1 MTMKT
6 RVKSVLSKQEESSI
20 SESPSC
26 FGKWISQN
34 SNKCEMCSVQL
45 ECYGKM
51 RKEEKRKEKE
61 EERKRIPW
69 YKLTDLE
76 EAFGVCETCG

>member
-1 MTMKT
+1 MALKT
-6 RVKSVLSKQEESSI
+6 RVKSVYSKQRESSLK
-20 SESPSC
+20 ELPSC
-26 FGKWISQN
+26 FGKWLSEN
-34 SNKCEMCSVQL
+34 SKKCEMCGFQL

>member
-1 MTMKT
+1 MSVHT
-6 RVKSVLSKQEESSI
+6 RQEEKSI
-20 SESPSC
+20 MKELPRC
-26 FGKWISQN
+26 FGRWLSEK

-45 ECYGKM
+45 ECYGRM
-51 RKEEKRKEKE
+51 RKEEKRREKE

-69 YKLTDLE
+69 YKLTNLE

>member
-1 MTMKT
+1 MSVHTRQGEKSIMKE
-6 RVKSVLSKQEESSI
+6 L
-20 SESPSC
+20 PGC
-26 FGKWISQN
+26 FGRWLSEN

-51 RKEEKRKEKE
+51 RKEEKRLEKE
-61 EERKRIPW
+61 QERKRIPW
-69 YKLTDLE
+69 YKLTNLE

>member
-1 MTMKT
+1 MALNT
-6 RVKSVLSKQEESSI
+6 RVKSLYSGQKESSI
-20 SESPSC
+20 GELPSC
-26 FGKWISQN
+26 LGKWLSNN
-34 SNKCEMCSVQL
+34 SNKCETCSLQL

-51 RKEEKRKEKE
+51 RKEEKRQEKE
-61 EERKRIPW
+61 EELKKIPW

>member
-1 MTMKT
+1 MALKT
-6 RVKSVLSKQEESSI
+6 RVKSVYSEQRESSI
-20 SESPSC
+20 NKLPSC
-26 FGKWISQN
+26 FGKWLSEN
-34 SNKCEMCSVQL
+34 SNKCETCSFQL

-51 RKEEKRKEKE
+51 RKEEKRKERE
-61 EERKRIPW
+61 EERKKIPW

>member
-1 MTMKT
+1 MALKT
-6 RVKSVLSKQEESSI
+6 RVKSVYSKQLEKGI
-20 SESPSC
+20 SKLPSC
-26 FGKWISQN
+26 FGKWLSEN
-34 SNKCEMCSVQL
+34 SNKCEMCSFQL

-51 RKEEKRKEKE
+51 RKEEKRIEKE

-76 EAFGVCETCG
+76 EAFGICETCG

>member
-1 MTMKT
+1 MTLNT
-6 RVKSVLSKQEESSI
+6 RVKSLYSGQKESSI
-20 SESPSC
+20 GELPSC
-26 FGKWISQN
+26 LGKWLSNN
-34 SNKCEMCSVQL
+34 SNKCETCSLQL

-51 RKEEKRKEKE
+51 RKEEKRQEKE
-61 EERKRIPW
+61 EELKKIPW

>member
-1 MTMKT
+1 MTLKP
-6 RVKSVLSKQEESSI
+6 RVKSVYSEQKESGI
-20 SESPSC
+20 NELPSC
-26 FGKWISQN
+26 IGKWLSEN
-34 SNKCEMCSVQL
+34 SNKCEMCCVQL
-45 ECYGKM
+45 DCYGKM
-51 RKEEKRKEKE
+51 RTEEKRMEKE